1 VTMPHHALE
10 ITLTR
15 PLSPTALR
23 RAARLLP
30 LAANHDATR
39 VMAIVEAKTSHRAVR
54 RLRHRLGTRLPI
66 DVITTHYPDADH
78 RVLLNVAF
86 PPAVHAALKAQ
97 ARRAAQ
103 TPERFLELAVRR
115 ALAEHADH
123 ETDRLDRAVRQLLA
137 HADPAYLL
145 SAVGQALTRLPEGPT
160 P

>member
-1 VTMPHHALE
+1 MPHHALE

-15 PLSPTALR
+15 PLTPTALQ

-30 LAANHDATR
+30 LAANHEATR
-39 VMAIVEAKTSHRAVR
+39 LIALMPAKTPHRALR
-54 RLRHRLGTRLPI
+54 RLRHRLGDRLPI

-97 ARRAAQ
+97 ARCAAQ
-103 TPERFLELAVRR
+103 SPERFLELALHR
-115 ALAEHADH
+115 ALAEHADR

-137 HADPAYLL
+137 HTSPGYLL
-145 SAVGQALTRLPEGPT
+145 SAVGQALTRLPESPT

>member
-1 VTMPHHALE
+1 MPHHALE

-15 PLSPTALR
+15 PLTPTALQ

-30 LAANHDATR
+30 LAANHEATR
-39 VMAIVEAKTSHRAVR
+39 LIALMPAKTPHRALR
-54 RLRHRLGTRLPI
+54 RLRHRLGDRLPI

-103 TPERFLELAVRR
+103 SPERFLELALHR
-115 ALAEHADH
+115 ALAEHADR

-137 HADPAYLL
+137 HTSPGYLL
-145 SAVGQALTRLPEGPT
+145 SAVGQALTRLPESPT